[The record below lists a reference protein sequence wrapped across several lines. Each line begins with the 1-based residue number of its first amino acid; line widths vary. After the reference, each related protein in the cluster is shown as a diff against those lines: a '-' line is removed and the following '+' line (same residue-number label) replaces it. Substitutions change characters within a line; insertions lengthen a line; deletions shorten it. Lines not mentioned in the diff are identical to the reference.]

1 MQTKA
6 DYLFEAS
13 WEVCNKVG
21 GIYTVVKSKAK
32 LLKKLYK
39 NYYLIGPY
47 VQKNAELDFTE
58 KRVPNKLKPA
68 FDELSQ
74 QGIKC
79 HFGVWN
85 IQGEPNTILIEF
97 EGLKN
102 QTNYYKEQF
111 WNNFHVDSINTSW
124 EFEEPMLWSVAV
136 GMLLE
141 KMPSLLKT
149 EKIVGHFHEWLA
161 GFALLYLKMK
171 NSPVK
176 TVFTTHATM
185 LGRSIAGS
193 GKPLYTIIDQINP
206 EQEAK
211 NHGVMDKFST
221 ERACANTANV
231 FTTVSEITSLEAE
244 KLLGRKAD
252 VLLLNGL
259 DTSLFPTFEEIS
271 VKHRTYRA
279 VTREFLS
286 YYFFPYYSFDLENS
300 LNFFIVGRFEY
311 ANKGLDILI
320 EALARL
326 NTHLKKKK
334 YKKTINV
341 FFWIPR
347 GVKSTNLRLS
357 DSKTAYVQ
365 MKEYI
370 EDHSMEILKQIEE
383 NFLTCSKN
391 DLSKPSKISNHI
403 LTKEFVS
410 SVKKMR
416 IHFNKQGSPLLTT
429 HILQNEDNDAIIN
442 AFKHFDLTN
451 KEEDRVKVIDYP
463 IYLTGVDG
471 LLDLKYYD
479 AILGCHLG
487 IFPSS
492 YEPWGYTPLECA
504 ALGVPAITTDLA
516 GFGRF
521 IQDQNPKGGIYVLKR
536 MNKKRED
543 IINDLMKKM
552 LRYYKLNQK
561 GRVEQ
566 KIEAKE
572 LSALADWN
580 KFIENYVEAHNL
592 ALK

>member
-1 MQTKA
+1 VQTKA
-6 DYLFEAS
+6 DYLFETS

-58 KRVPNKLKPA
+58 KKIPSKLKPA
-68 FDELSQ
+68 FDELKE
-74 QGIKC
+74 QGIIC
-79 HFGVWN
+79 HFGAWN

-111 WNNFHVDSINTSW
+111 WNNFQVDSMNTSW
-124 EFEEPMLWSVAV
+124 EFEEPMLWAVAV

-141 KMPSLLKT
+141 KMPSLLGTK
-149 EKIVGHFHEWLA
+149 KIVGHFHEWLA

-171 NSPVK
+171 ESPVR
-176 TVFTTHATM
+176 TIFTTHATM

-193 GKPLYTIIDQINP
+193 GKPLYNLLDQINP
-206 EQEAK
+206 EQEAR
-211 NHGVMDKFST
+211 NLGVMDKFST
-221 ERACANTANV
+221 EKACANTSNV

-271 VKHRTYRA
+271 LKHKKFRER
-279 VTREFLS
+279 TREFLS
-286 YYFFPYYSFDLENS
+286 YYFFPYYSFDVENS

-311 ANKGLDILI
+311 GNKGLDILI
-320 EALARL
+320 EALSRL
-326 NTHLKKKK
+326 NDHLKAKKS
-334 YKKTINV
+334 KKTINV

-347 GVKSTNLRLS
+347 GVNSTNPRLS
-357 DSKTAYVQ
+357 ESKTSYVQ
-365 MKEYI
+365 IKETI
-370 EDHSMEILKQIEE
+370 EDHSEEILKQIKD
-383 NFLTCSKN
+383 NFLNCSKEE
-391 DLSKPSKISNHI
+391 LSKPSKISEHV

-416 IHFNKQGSPLLTT
+416 LNFNKNGNPLLTT
-429 HILQNEDNDAIIN
+429 HILQNENNDAIVN
-442 AFKHFDLTN
+442 AFKQFGLTN
-451 KEEDRVKVIDYP
+451 KKEDKIKVIDYP

-487 IFPSS
+487 IFPSY

-516 GFGRF
+516 GFGQF
-521 IQDQNPKGGIYVLKR
+521 IDNQNKKGGIYVLKR
-536 MNKKRED
+536 MNKSRED

-552 LRYYKLNQK
+552 LRYYKLSQK
-561 GRVEQ
+561 QRVEQ
-566 KIEAKE
+566 KIEAKH
-572 LSALADWN
+572 LSTLADWN
-580 KFIENYVEAHNL
+580 TFVENYVEAHNL